1 MSIEKNIKIAAK
13 LIHESKYVVVFT
25 GAGISTES
33 GISDF
38 RSPGG
43 LWSRYDPNE
52 YAEYRSFLNHPEK
65 FWTMHKE
72 LSKAVLEAE
81 PNQAHKSLVKL
92 EKDYRKLKAI
102 ITMNID
108 FLHSRAGSNNVLEI
122 HGSGY
127 TAICLDCRQEFHYL
141 DVERLLNKGQ
151 IVPHCVKCNGL
162 IKPNVVLFGEPLP
175 YDIVQKARDE
185 INTADLLIVIGSSLT
200 VFPAV
205 ALPSMALNTGARII
219 IINVEPT
226 IMDHLVDV
234 VIHGKAGVI
243 LPKILEELHELNKT
257 SILSKDS

>member
-1 MSIEKNIKIAAK
+1 MSIEENIKTAAK
-13 LIHESKYVVVFT
+13 LIHKSKYIVVFT

-38 RSPGG
+38 RSPSG
-43 LWSRYDPNE
+43 LWSRYDPGE
-52 YAEYRSFLNHPEK
+52 YAEYRAFLNHPEK

-72 LSKAVLEAE
+72 MSQTVLEAE

-92 EKDYRKLKAI
+92 EKNYGKLKAI
-102 ITMNID
+102 ITQNID
-108 FLHSRAGSNNVLEI
+108 FLHSRAGSKNVLEI

-127 TAICLDCRQEFHYL
+127 TAVCLDCRQEFHYL
-141 DVERLLNKGQ
+141 DVQRLLDKGQ
-151 IVPHCVKCNGL
+151 IVPRCVKCKGL

-175 YDIVQKARDE
+175 YDIVQQARDE

-200 VFPAV
+200 VYPAA

-226 IMDHLVDV
+226 MMDHLVDV
-234 VIHGKAGVI
+234 VIHGKAGEI
-243 LPKILEELHELNKT
+243 LPKILNELEKLDRT
-257 SILSKDS
+257 SISSNDS